1 MSKNSY
7 KEFSI
12 SSWAIDNKMTVYVIM
27 AIILFLGI
35 YSYYTMPREAFPEI
49 VETKIYVSSI
59 NPGNSAE
66 DVEKFIT
73 EPLEQEFNN
82 VAGVREITSTTLQDY
97 SMVIVEFEEDVE
109 IPNAKQLIK
118 DKVDQV
124 KAATTWPTLD
134 NGAKVEPNVFN
145 LNISEEQPILNL
157 NLTGDYPVRQ
167 LKDYAEYLQDK
178 IELLPPIKEA
188 TIRGVEE
195 MEVEIAVDIYKMTAS
210 KVSFDNIIN
219 AVRSENNTISGGN
232 VISNGVQKNIRILG
246 EIIDPDELQNIVV
259 KRDDGNIF
267 LKDIATINFKEKDPT
282 TYAREY
288 GKPVVMLDI
297 KKRAGKN
304 MIEAVE
310 HVKEIVA
317 EEQENYF
324 PEGLTISITND
335 QSIKTENQVNDL
347 VNNIIFGVIL
357 VVIVLMFFLG
367 FRNALFVGFAIPLSM
382 LMSLTIL
389 SFFGFTLNTMV
400 LFGLVMGLGMLV
412 DNGIVVVEN
421 VYSLMSEGMPRTKAA
436 KQGMGEIAWPI
447 IASTATTLA
456 AFFPLGLWPGL
467 IGKFMIYFPITLSV
481 VLSSSLFVALVV
493 NSMLTSKFMET
504 EEESIPKKKLI
515 RWSLILTVIGILSLA
530 AGFAM
535 DVAGLRGIG
544 NLALLSAI
552 MLWVYKY
559 FLAGAVDYFQFKALK
574 KLEDF
579 YARFLKYALRG
590 RKAYVFLVGTFMVL
604 ILSFVLVGVAQPD
617 VLFFPENQPSQ
628 IITYIEYPQGTDIKK
643 TDELTRQIEERVYKS
658 IEKYKDA
665 DGYNFMVESAIS
677 QVGQGAGNPQTDA
690 GQANEMPQ
698 KGKITL
704 SMRDF
709 QLRRGVKSSQVL
721 DEVREAVKGFPGA
734 SVIVEKD
741 AAGPPTGYP
750 INIELRGENYEDM
763 LKEAENLRAYV
774 ESSGVAGIEELKI
787 DVNKSK
793 PEMDVTVNR
802 EKAGQLGVSTANVGQ
817 TLRRA
822 IYGEE
827 ISTYKEGD
835 DDYPIN
841 VRFADKY
848 RYDESALFNQPITFR
863 NNSGNLIQVPISS
876 LIEKNNTSS
885 FSSIKRKDLKR
896 VITVYSNVLGGY
908 NATEIVTDLKSELQ
922 NYETPEGISYAFTG
936 EQEEQADNMSF
947 LLMALFYAMGG
958 ILLILVAQFN
968 SLSKP
973 VIILTAIVLSLAG
986 VFLGLVIFQMDF
998 VVIMTMMGIISL
1010 AGIVVNNAIVLIDY
1024 TQILIDRK
1032 KEELGM
1038 DDDQMLTKAEY
1049 FKQVVAGGK
1058 SRLRPVLLTAI
1069 TTVLGLIPLAIG
1081 LNIDFFGLFTDY
1093 DPAIY
1098 IGGDNVIFW
1107 GPLAWTVIF
1116 GLIFATFLTLIIVP
1130 VMFYLVN
1137 RLKIRLADKKSR
1149 KNEAKEQRKLQ
1160 AREQKLIKES
1170 NQ

>member
-1 MSKNSY
+1 MAKNTY
-7 KEFSI
+7 KEFGI

-27 AIILFLGI
+27 AIILFLGV

-49 VETKIYVSSI
+49 IETKIYVSSI

-73 EPLEQEFNN
+73 EPLEEEFNN
-82 VAGVREITSTTLQDY
+82 IGGVREITSTTLQDY
-97 SMVIVEFEEDVE
+97 SIVIVEFEEDVD
-109 IPNAKQLIK
+109 IPVAKQRVK

-124 KAATTWPTLD
+124 KAETTWPTLD
-134 NGAKVEPNVFN
+134 NGAKVEPNVFDLN
-145 LNISEEQPILNL
+145 LSEEQPILNI
-157 NLTGDYPVRQ
+157 NMTGDYSVQQ

-178 IELLPPIKEA
+178 IEILPPIKEA
-188 TIRGVEE
+188 TIRGAED
-195 MEVEIAVDIYKMTAS
+195 MEVEIAVDVYKMTAS
-210 KVSFDNIIN
+210 QVSFDNIIN
-219 AVRSENNTISGGN
+219 AVRGENNTISGGN

-246 EIIDPDELQNIVV
+246 EIENPKELENVVV
-259 KRDDGNIF
+259 KTDGGNIF
-267 LKDIATINFKEKDPT
+267 LKDIATIRFKEEDPT
-282 TYAREY
+282 TFAREY

-304 MIEAVE
+304 MIAAVE
-310 HVKEIVA
+310 DIKKLVEK
-317 EEQENYF
+317 EQEEYF
-324 PEGLTISITND
+324 PENLNISLTND

-357 VVIVLMFFLG
+357 VVLVLMFFLG

-382 LMSLTIL
+382 LLSLFIL
-389 SFFGFTLNTMV
+389 SSLGFTLNTMV

-421 VYSLMSEGMPRTKAA
+421 VYTLMGQGMPRIKAA

-481 VLSSSLFVALVV
+481 VLSSSLFVALVI
-493 NSMLTSKFMET
+493 NSMLTSKFMQT
-504 EEESIPKKKLI
+504 EEESLTKKKLV
-515 RWSLILTVIGILSLA
+515 RWSLILASVGVLLLV
-530 AGFAM
+530 AGFVM
-535 DVAGLRGIG
+535 DIAGFRGIG
-544 NLALLSAI
+544 NLAIFAAF
-552 MLWVYKY
+552 MLWIYKY

-579 YARFLKYALRG
+579 YERFLKFAFRG
-590 RKAYVFLVGTFMVL
+590 KKAYWFFFGTFGMLV
-604 ILSFVLVGVAQPD
+604 LSFVLVGVAQPD
-617 VLFFPENQPSQ
+617 VLFFPENEPNQ
-628 IITYIEYPQGTDIKK
+628 IITYIEYPQGTDISK
-643 TDELTRQIEERVYKS
+643 TNNLTRQIEDRVYS
-658 IEKYKDA
+658 AIEKYQDE
-665 DGYNFMVESAIS
+665 DGYNYMVESAIS

-690 GQANEMPQ
+690 GQSNEMPH

-709 QLRRGVKSSQVL
+709 QLRRGIKSSQVL
-721 DEVREAVKGFPGA
+721 AEVRDAVKGFPGA

-750 INIELRGENYEDM
+750 INLELKGEDYEEM
-763 LKEAENLRAYV
+763 LREAENLRAHI
-774 ESSGVAGIEELKI
+774 ETLGIAGIEELKI
-787 DVNKSK
+787 DINKSK

-802 EKAGQLGVSTANVGQ
+802 KKAGQLGVSTVAVGQ

-835 DDYPIN
+835 DDYPII
-841 VRFADKY
+841 VRFGEKY
-848 RYDESALFNQPITFR
+848 RYDESALFNQPVTFR
-863 NNSGNLIQVPISS
+863 DNNGTLIQVPISS
-876 LIEKNNTSS
+876 LIDKENTSS

-908 NATEIVTDLKSELQ
+908 NPTEIVNELKEDLAT
-922 NYETPEGISYAFTG
+922 YEMPNNIDYSFTG

-1032 KEELGM
+1032 KEDLEMEDDEL
-1038 DDDQMLTKAEY
+1038 LTKEEY
-1049 FKQVVAGGK
+1049 FKQIIAGGK

-1069 TTVLGLIPLAIG
+1069 TTVLGLIPLAVG

-1116 GLIFATFLTLIIVP
+1116 GLIFATFLTLVVVP

-1137 RLKIRLADKKSR
+1137 RAKIRFADKR
-1149 KNEAKEQRKLQ
+1149 EAREQRKLEEKNKSNN
-1160 AREQKLIKES
+1160 EQTVE
-1170 NQ
+1170 